1 MSEME
6 KRRLR
11 VKVLSSLP
19 VAGWLHQFPRGE
31 PVWDGCEFVFE
42 RDAREYDWLMV
53 YDDLPARPD
62 EAKKTTREE
71 LACAPAHTLLV
82 TCEPSS

>member
-19 VAGWLHQFPRGE
+19 VAGWLHQLPHGE
-31 PVWDGCEFVFE
+31 AVWGGCEFVFE
-42 RDAREYDWLMV
+42 RDAREYDWLLV
-53 YDDLPARPD
+53 YDDLPARPG

-71 LACAPAHTLLV
+71 LACAP
-82 TCEPSS
+82 